1 MKPIGPSYS
10 TEEFARDKEAAVQRM
25 FTSIARFYDCNNTL
39 LSLGLHHLW
48 KRLTV
53 EEAALKPGDRV
64 IDVGAGTF
72 DLALRALPLVR
83 EKGEVVAIDLN
94 EKMLRIGRAKAER
107 RGSDRSIQTVV
118 GSAESIPFPDNAF
131 DAALTGFCLRN
142 VSDLPKAAREI
153 CRVLKPGG
161 KMACLEFSRPTRPV
175 LRRLY
180 DFYSFTLLPG
190 LGTLVSRDQTGVY
203 RYLPDSIR
211 KFPDQASLTEIF
223 LAAGFKTVRYRNLS
237 GGIVAIH
244 VGIK

>member
-1 MKPIGPSYS
+1 MKPVGPSYS
-10 TEEFARDKEAAVQRM
+10 VEDLARDKEAAVQRM

-39 LSLGLHHLW
+39 LSLGLHYYW
-48 KRLTV
+48 KRVTV
-53 EEAALKPGDRV
+53 EQAALKPGDRV
-64 IDVGAGTF
+64 VDVGAGTF
-72 DLALRALPLVR
+72 DLALRALPLVG
-83 EKGEVVAIDLN
+83 EKGEVVALDLN
-94 EKMLRIGRAKAER
+94 EKMLRIGQTKAAR
-107 RGSDRSIQTVV
+107 RGWARSIRTVV

-190 LGTLVSRDQTGVY
+190 LGTLVSRDRTGVY

-211 KFPDQASLTEIF
+211 KFPDQRSLTEIF
-223 LAAGFKTVRYRNLS
+223 LAAGFKSVRHRNLS

-244 VGIK
+244 VGTK